1 MVLDCMICMEMC
13 GSGLPI
19 GMDVRI
25 RMVVRGVEQ
34 WVRNVL
40 HGVVDGTTPQPNSS
54 HHSAPVATRRFA
66 LMVPVFDFARSFNPR
81 LFFAEV
87 PQMNLKSKMA
97 ADDESRTPNLVLSTF
112 IDIRILPQLLARVGG

>member
-1 MVLDCMICMEMC
+1 MEMC

-25 RMVVRGVEQ
+25 RMVVCGVDQ
-34 WVRNVL
+34 RVRNVL
-40 HGVVDGTTPQPNSS
+40 HGVVDGTTQQPNSS
-54 HHSAPVATRRFA
+54 HHSALVPTRHFA

-87 PQMNLKSKMA
+87 PKMTPKIKMA
-97 ADDESRTPNLVLSTF
+97 AEDGSRTPNLLLSTF
-112 IDIRILPQLLARVGG
+112 TDVY